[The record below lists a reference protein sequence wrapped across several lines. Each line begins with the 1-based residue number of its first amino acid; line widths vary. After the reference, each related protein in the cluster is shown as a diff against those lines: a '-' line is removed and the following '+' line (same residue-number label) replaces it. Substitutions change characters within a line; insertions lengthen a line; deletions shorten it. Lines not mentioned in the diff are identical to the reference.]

1 MPTPDPDPGVVRLML
16 DWAWAGVLALGGII
30 YKLLREEQRTL
41 RTTQEQMITREEFRE
56 HERREERDREERR
69 GAEGV
74 LFDKIDQLDNK
85 IDQKLTMIFER
96 LIGGK

>member
-1 MPTPDPDPGVVRLML
+1 MSAPESDPSVIRLLL
-16 DWAWAGVLALGGII
+16 DWAWAGVIALGGLI
-30 YKLLREEQRTL
+30 YKLLREEQKAL
-41 RTTQEQMITREEFRE
+41 RETQALMITREEFRE

-74 LFDKIDQLDNK
+74 LFDKIDQLDSK

-96 LIGGK
+96 LIAGK